1 MILHFWRTWKTF
13 WWGSANR
20 SPKTSHV
27 SLNLTPDPPKKQ
39 IRLADIFEGYRK
51 GKLSWSQIVFNKETV
66 DYLQKNLHTL
76 LSNN

>member
-1 MILHFWRTWKTF
+1 MSRRPGTYRVGWVDVER
-13 WWGSANR
+13 
-20 SPKTSHV
+20 
-27 SLNLTPDPPKKQ
+27 PKKQ

-66 DYLQKNLHTL
+66 DYLQKNLHSL